1 MDESDGPADDVSL
14 KTVLDAVNRQSKN
27 TEAIVEANVSAQ
39 IGVLRDE
46 IHGTTQFMKSHV
58 KKMKSDAQYKWR
70 SEGNKIQCNFN
81 TENMED
87 LTQALWAINNT
98 KIDYARDLVLLA

>member
-1 MDESDGPADDVSL
+1 
-14 KTVLDAVNRQSKN
+14 
-27 TEAIVEANVSAQ
+27 
-39 IGVLRDE
+39 
-46 IHGTTQFMKSHV
+46 MKSHV

-98 KIDYARDLVLLA
+98 KIDYARDCF